1 MAEQRMA
8 DLVLEGGGVKG
19 IAHVGAVSALAEAG
33 YTFHRVAGASA
44 GAIGAT
50 FVAAG
55 LPIERM
61 ELLMRPGADPNS
73 IDYRRVPDTQHIHIP
88 GVVGDAVSILF
99 DKGIY
104 DGDYLRDFIN
114 ETLERETNGN
124 ITKFGDLRIE
134 DADRRDLA
142 PDQQYRLVVMVA
154 DVSRGSLVRLPWDY
168 RLYGYDPDE
177 MPIADAVRASTSI
190 PFFFKPVRFPWQAP
204 SANVSYWVDGGSLSD
219 FPIEVFDRADDKRS
233 RWPTFGVKLSA
244 RPDGDA
250 LMNVVGGTL
259 SFAKAILETVVNGND
274 QVHLADPCVAD
285 RTVFV
290 DTSMVQAT
298 DFTLTVDQQSQLFEA
313 GRSAAR
319 AFLARWA
326 ENESAYRERCG
337 ASAARAAKARA
348 ARGETAP
355 EQIQRLTALR

>member
-1 MAEQRMA
+1 MGNERKA

-19 IAHVGAVSALAEAG
+19 IAHVGAVAALAKAG

-55 LPIERM
+55 LSIERM
-61 ELLMRPGADPNS
+61 ELLMRPGADRDS

-88 GVVGDAVSILF
+88 GAVGDAISVLF

-104 DGDYLRDFIN
+104 DGDYLRNFIH
-114 ETLERETNGN
+114 ETLVRETDGR
-124 ITKFGDLRIE
+124 ITKFGDLRIN
-134 DADRRDLA
+134 DADRGDLLS
-142 PDQQYRLVVMVA
+142 DQQYRLVVMVA

-177 MPIADAVRASTSI
+177 MLIADAVRASASI
-190 PFFFKPVRFPWQAP
+190 PFFFRPVRFPWQAP
-204 SANVSYWVDGGSLSD
+204 SGNVSYWVDGGSLSD
-219 FPIEVFDRADDKRS
+219 FPIEVFDRADGKPP

-244 RPDGDA
+244 RPEPGA
-250 LMNVVGGTL
+250 LLNTVAGTL

-290 DTSMVQAT
+290 DTSGVQAT
-298 DFTLTVDQQSQLFEA
+298 DFALSADQQQALFSA
-313 GRSAAR
+313 GSDAAE
-319 AFLARWA
+319 AFLVRWA
-326 ENESAYRERCG
+326 QNESAYRERCG
-337 ASAARAAKARA
+337 TGPARAAKAMA

-355 EQIQRLTALR
+355 EQIQRLAALR